1 MNRIL
6 ATCAVLSTLLFAGC
20 GEKPQDNQPPSGD
33 PKTGTGAPANQGEG
47 ANAPAAQ
54 PSATTVIATP
64 HVHDAICG
72 HTLEEVGHCGNYVKI
87 DDKWVEILWPQLGV
101 MEWCKDGKKGA
112 RVEITGEMKE
122 GKFVASSYRRVE

>member
-6 ATCAVLSTLLFAGC
+6 ATCAVVSTLLFAGC
-20 GEKPQDNQPPSGD
+20 GEKPQENRTPSGD
-33 PKTGTGAPANQGEG
+33 AKTGAPANQDAG
-47 ANAPAAQ
+47 ASTPAAN
-54 PSATTVIATP
+54 PAGTTVIATP

-72 HTLEEVGHCGNYVKI
+72 HTLEGVGHCGNYVKI

-112 RVEITGEMKE
+112 RVEITGEMRD